1 MSYQINVIMKNT
13 EWVTP
18 NEFPD
23 LSEESEIAIDLETR
37 DENMKKLGTGWA
49 RNDGEIVGIAVAA
62 GSFKGYYPINH
73 QGGGNL
79 PRGKVIAWFQ
89 SVLKT
94 NADKIFHNAQ
104 YDLGWIRTQG
114 WEVNGRIIDTMI
126 AAALIDENRFS
137 YSLNA
142 LGFDYLGEIKAE
154 DELKEAAAQRGLDA
168 KAELWKLPAMDVGFY
183 AEQDAALTLKLWNY
197 FKPTLVKENLLNV
210 WQLEMELLP
219 ILIGM
224 RETGIRVDTDK
235 AEVLKKAL
243 LVKEMEL
250 MKKIKGLTGQDV
262 EIWAARSVAKAFDQ
276 QKIKY
281 DVTEKSKSPSFT
293 TNWLENCNHPLARY
307 IKDAR
312 EINKLHSTFIDS
324 ILKYEH
330 KGRIHAEI
338 NQLRSDM
345 GGTVSG
351 RLSMA
356 NPNLQQVPARSK
368 EYGRLIRGLFLP
380 EQGCKWGSFDYSQQE
395 PRLVVHYA
403 ATTDKALGGLQGS
416 QQLIEAYQ
424 NEDADFHQT
433 VASMAGIPRS
443 QAKTIN
449 LGIFYGMG
457 SGKLSKQLGISFE
470 EAKALLKEYD
480 AKVPFVKQLANRVMQ
495 QAEKSGSIKTLLGR
509 KCRFNKWE
517 PKSFGLHKAMT
528 EKEYIAEYGSLNSA
542 KRAMTYK
549 ALNRLIQGSAADQV
563 KAAMIKCYKVGHMP
577 MLQIHD
583 ELCFSVEREE
593 DEVEIEKAMV
603 FNDAV
608 KLEVPSKVDK
618 ALGDNWGEAT

>member
-1 MSYQINVIMKNT
+1 MSYQINIIMKNT

-18 NEFPD
+18 SEFPD

-380 EQGCKWGSFDYSQQE
+380 EKGCKWGSFDYSQQE

-416 QQLIEAYQ
+416 QQLIDAYQ
-424 NEDADFHQT
+424 NDDADFHQT

-528 EKEYIAEYGSLNSA
+528 EKEYIAEYGSLISA

-608 KLEVPSKVDK
+608 TLEVPSKVDK

>member
-563 KAAMIKCYKVGHMP
+563 KAAMIKCYKIGHMP